1 MLESIQAMFAWAQA
15 HPETTA
21 FVVLGLLGL
30 LNIAWAQ
37 LPKPASPG
45 MQKAWVFIHDALQL
59 VVTHSS
65 QPGTFTLPSVVRLFV
80 KAPDPFGEIK
90 DEKPNGVD
98 PPGPPATVG

>member
-1 MLESIQAMFAWAQA
+1 MLESIQALFAWLQA

-21 FVVLGLLGL
+21 AGVLGILAL

-59 VVTHSS
+59 VVTHNS
-65 QPGTFTLPSVVRLFV
+65 QPGTFTLPSIVRLFV
-80 KAPDPFGEIK
+80 KSQDPFGELK
-90 DEKPNGVD
+90 GEDKVD